1 MTGKFSVITDA
12 QSAKVRP
19 IGAIRSPH
27 STPKSLYANVWKMGD
42 GVLRG
47 WEVGRGELIIKM
59 FINSCLFLPVMIFL
73 GIFCVLK

>member
-12 QSAKVRP
+12 QSAKARP

-27 STPKSLYANVWKMGD
+27 STTKSLYANVWKMGD

-47 WEVGRGELIIKM
+47 SNNLRRG
-59 FINSCLFLPVMIFL
+59 FLRF
-73 GIFCVLK
+73 

>member
-27 STPKSLYANVWKMGD
+27 STTKNLYANVGK
-42 GVLRG
+42 L
-47 WEVGRGELIIKM
+47 GEE
-59 FINSCLFLPVMIFL
+59 FLMDEEL
-73 GIFCVLK
+73 MRE